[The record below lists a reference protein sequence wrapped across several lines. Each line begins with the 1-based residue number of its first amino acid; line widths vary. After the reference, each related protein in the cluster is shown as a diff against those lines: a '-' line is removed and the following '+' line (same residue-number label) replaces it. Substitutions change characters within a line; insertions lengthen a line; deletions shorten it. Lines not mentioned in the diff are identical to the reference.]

1 MPHESPRSPA
11 PRQIDALPPRLRA
24 LTDLVPGSMRE
35 MVGMH
40 EYDGVAAD
48 LSPEGVESGMRRLD
62 TEATR
67 SYGDTHDEAHST
79 AFEDGLRL
87 SNLELEE
94 YRSNPL
100 MHVSE
105 MDLSGYD
112 REYAPREQR
121 DRARAEHLR
130 RWPRVVDN
138 ALESLDR
145 VPAPVA
151 RSLMGAVEGVGADV
165 PAYLPAHERETAL
178 AAHARLVAHVRKAAE
193 EGPAEATLGA
203 DRLSRLM
210 GVPEAA
216 HVDLSVLAR
225 RAEEERDRL
234 REGLAEATAR
244 LAPGREPM
252 EVTRELTAR
261 SPSAGRVLDAARH
274 WTRLARE
281 FTAERGLV
289 PDDTGECRVEASP
302 ESQRWATAM
311 MAGGGPWEGDTP
323 SYYYITP
330 PQPSWSPQE
339 STEWLEM
346 FSHTTL
352 PAVSVHEVAPGHFSH
367 WRSMR
372 ALKSPVRAA
381 LHSMTFAEG
390 WAHYAEEMLLE
401 EGFGAYAAERAA
413 GADFL
418 DGHEW
423 TPTHYEVGVYVEALI
438 RVTRLSVAI
447 AMHTGGAN
455 VAEGAVRF
463 EQDTPLRGPAA
474 LSEAR
479 RATFDPTYG
488 RYTWGKLEIL
498 AVRERARRAWG
509 EGFSLTRFHRAL
521 LDLGSPPI
529 GLLDTALERG

>member
-11 PRQIDALPPRLRA
+11 PRKIDALQPRLRA
-24 LTDLVPGSMRE
+24 LTDLVPGLMRDL
-35 MVGMH
+35 VGMH
-40 EYDGVAAD
+40 DYDGVVAD
-48 LSPEGVESGMRRLD
+48 LSPEGVEAGMRRLD
-62 TEATR
+62 AEAVHP
-67 SYGDTHDEAHST
+67 YEDPHDEAHAT

-87 SNLELEE
+87 NNLELEE

-100 MHVSE
+100 PHVAE
-105 MDLSGYD
+105 MDLSGYE

-121 DRARAEHLR
+121 DRARAQHVR
-130 RWPRVVDN
+130 QWPRLVDN
-138 ALESLDR
+138 ALGSLDR
-145 VPAPVA
+145 VSAPIA
-151 RSLMGAVEGVGADV
+151 RSLMGAVEGVGAD
-165 PAYLPAHERETAL
+165 LPADLPADDRKAAL
-178 AAHARLVAHVRKAAE
+178 EAHARLVAHVRKAAE
-193 EGPAEATLGA
+193 EGPAEAALGA

-210 GVPEAA
+210 GVPDAA

-225 RAEEERDRL
+225 RADEERDRL
-234 REGLAEATAR
+234 LEGLARATAR
-244 LAPGREPM
+244 LAPGRDPM

-261 SPSAGRVLDAARH
+261 APSADRVLEAARH
-274 WTRLARE
+274 WTRLARD

-289 PDDTGECRVEASP
+289 PDDNGECRVESSP

-311 MAGGGPWEGDTP
+311 MAGGGPWEDAGP

-330 PQPSWSPQE
+330 PQPSWTAQE
-339 STEWLEM
+339 SAEWLEM

-372 ALKSPVRAA
+372 ALRNPVRAA

-401 EGFGAYAAERAA
+401 EGFGDYAAERVA

-418 DGHEW
+418 DGYTW
-423 TPTHYEVGVYVEALI
+423 TPAHYEIGVYVEALI

-455 VAEGAVRF
+455 VAEGAARF
-463 EQDTPLRGPAA
+463 ETDTPLRGPAA
-474 LSEAR
+474 RAEAQ

-509 EGFSLTRFHRAL
+509 EGFSLARFHRAL
-521 LDLGSPPI
+521 LSLGSPPI
-529 GLLDTALERG
+529 GLLGTAVERG

>member
-1 MPHESPRSPA
+1 MSHESPRSPQY
-11 PRQIDALPPRLRA
+11 RQIDALPRRLRA
-24 LTDLVPGSMRE
+24 LTDLVPGTMRE
-35 MVGMH
+35 GVGMH
-40 EYDGVAAD
+40 DYDGVVAD
-48 LSPEGVESGMRRLD
+48 LSPGGVEAGMRRLD
-62 TEATR
+62 TEAVR
-67 SYGDTHDEAHST
+67 AYGDPHDEAHAT

-87 SNLELEE
+87 SNLQLEE

-100 MHVSE
+100 LHVSE

-121 DRARAEHLR
+121 ERAKREHLR
-130 RWPRVVDN
+130 HWPRLVEN
-138 ALESLDR
+138 ALTSLDR

-165 PAYLPAHERETAL
+165 PADLPPQEKETAL
-178 AAHARLVAHVRKAAE
+178 AAHARLVAHVREAAE
-193 EGPAEATLGA
+193 NGPAEATLGA
-203 DRLSRLM
+203 DRLARLM

-216 HVDLSVLAR
+216 DVDLAALAR
-225 RAEEERDRL
+225 RADEERDRL
-234 REGLAEATAR
+234 LDGLGEAAAR
-244 LAPGREPM
+244 LEPGRDAM
-252 EVTRELTAR
+252 DLTRELTAR
-261 SPSAGRVLDAARH
+261 HPSADRVLDAARE
-274 WTRLARE
+274 WTRLARD

-289 PDDTGECRVEASP
+289 PDDTGDCRVEESP

-330 PQPSWSPQE
+330 PQPTWSPQE
-339 STEWLEM
+339 SAEWLEM

-367 WRSMR
+367 WRSMH
-372 ALKSPVRAA
+372 ALESPVRAA

-401 EGFGAYAAERAA
+401 EGFGAYAAERVA
-413 GADFL
+413 GAGFL
-418 DGHEW
+418 DGHDW
-423 TPTHYEVGVYVEALI
+423 TPTHYEIGVYVEALI

-455 VAEGAVRF
+455 VAEGAARF
-463 EQDTPLRGPAA
+463 EADTPLRGPAA

-498 AVRERARRAWG
+498 EVRERARRAWG
-509 EGFSLTRFHRAL
+509 EGFSLARFHRAL
-521 LDLGSPPI
+521 LALGSPPI
-529 GLLDTALERG
+529 GLLGNALERG